1 MTKHHGQPSPPPPS
15 PASPASP
22 AGPAGTP
29 DSTAALRAQLLATE
43 HWSLLATRGTLWQEV
58 FSRTGTFLT
67 TLSATMVALSLVV
80 QATGFEENFRTIAL
94 LVLPL
99 VLLIGITTFIRL
111 VEADLEDAWIV
122 IGMNRLRHAYIDLA
136 PDIEQYLVTGH
147 HDDELGMIETYSFRR
162 RVGVGHLLAG
172 SPVIVGIIDAMLSGV
187 LAATVCA
194 VLGAAVWVQVTSGL
208 LVGIVVG
215 VSLILIFLQRVRRF
229 FRNYRPR
236 FPHPDLP

>member
-1 MTKHHGQPSPPPPS
+1 
-15 PASPASP
+15 
-22 AGPAGTP
+22 
-29 DSTAALRAQLLATE
+29 
-43 HWSLLATRGTLWQEV
+43 
-58 FSRTGTFLT
+58 
-67 TLSATMVALSLVV
+67 
-80 QATGFEENFRTIAL
+80 
-94 LVLPL
+94 
-99 VLLIGITTFIRL
+99 
-111 VEADLEDAWIV
+111 V

-236 FPHPDLP
+236 FPHPDSP